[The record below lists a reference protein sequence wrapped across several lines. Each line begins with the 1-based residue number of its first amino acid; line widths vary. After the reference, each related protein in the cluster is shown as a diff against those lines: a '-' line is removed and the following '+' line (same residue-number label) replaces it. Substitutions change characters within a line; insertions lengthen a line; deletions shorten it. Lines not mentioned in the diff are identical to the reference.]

1 MFIVATY
8 DEEGTPNA
16 MNAAWAGACAR
27 REVALNIGSHKT
39 TQNIVAKG
47 AFTVSPATADL
58 VVESDYFGWATG
70 SEVNKAENY
79 TALVDHAGTTVL
91 APGVVVKGIESWHDD
106 QQGALRGPNRIY
118 ILEADGLRIAHLG
131 DLGAWDDALAERLT
145 GLDILLIPVGGYYTI
160 DAQSAAALCH
170 RVQPRM
176 IIPMHYRTQANA
188 DWPIAPVEDF
198 LSAMDAQDAPRMP
211 LLRVTAKDLSEQPR
225 VAVLTEG

>member
-1 MFIVATY
+1 MT
-8 DEEGTPNA
+8 
-16 MNAAWAGACAR
+16 R
-27 REVALNIGSHKT
+27 RVRCDA
-39 TQNIVAKG
+39 V
-47 AFTVSPATADL
+47 TVSHAHGDH
-58 VVESDYFGWATG
+58 
-70 SEVNKAENY
+70 SEVGKAENY
-79 TALVDHAGTTVL
+79 TALVDYAGTTVL